1 MNKVKERML
10 RVMVVDDQEG
20 VRMVVADT
28 VKFAGHDVVAV
39 AADGDEAVEL
49 ARQHRPDVIIM
60 DVQMPKLSGPAAM
73 DAILQEGTASQVI
86 LMSGEWRSAGLTT
99 AELMSR
105 GATAFIEKPFSVT
118 RLFELLDE
126 SARALRKE

>member
-1 MNKVKERML
+1 MNKANERLL

-20 VRMVVADT
+20 VRMVVADA

-73 DAILQEGTASQVI
+73 DAVLREGTARQVI
-86 LMSGEWRSAGLTT
+86 LMSGEWRSAGLTA
-99 AELMSR
+99 AELLRR
-105 GATAFIEKPFSVT
+105 GATAFLEKPFSVT
-118 RLFELLDE
+118 HLFELLDK
-126 SARALRKE
+126 SARELRAV